1 MRRQVIVSWGD
12 AHSYPVDLESSP
24 ELSAD
29 AARQWLDGQYL
40 ELGCEPLRPS
50 GKVLIAD
57 KVLSVAMAAGQAR
70 FAEAG
75 FRSWTRS
82 YAQAVSALLGKPVVR
97 IDVPALTVGY

>member
-12 AHSYPVDLESSP
+12 AHSYPIDLESLP
-24 ELSAD
+24 EMSLE

-70 FAEAG
+70 FAEPG
-75 FRSWTRS
+75 FRAWNRA
-82 YAQAVSALLGKPVVR
+82 YALAVSALLGKPIVR